1 MVRDLVAGAS
11 RDVLVGGPHLA
22 GEAMRAGLVDR
33 IVLYVWPIVLGGR
46 NRALPADVRRDLAL
60 ADVHRVAS
68 DVVRLTYRAT

>member
-1 MVRDLVAGAS
+1 
-11 RDVLVGGPHLA
+11 
-22 GEAMRAGLVDR
+22 MRAGLVDR